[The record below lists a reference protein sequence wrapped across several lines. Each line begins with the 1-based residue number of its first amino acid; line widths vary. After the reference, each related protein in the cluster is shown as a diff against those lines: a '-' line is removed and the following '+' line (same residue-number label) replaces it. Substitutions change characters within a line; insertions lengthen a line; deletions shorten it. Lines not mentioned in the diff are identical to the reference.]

1 MDADQSLQQMPY
13 RLKGPVVSRT
23 LSFDAFKPDAQV
35 PNVLTSFAFFDV
47 PLSQMLVLRSDVNMR
62 IYLKARFEAAV
73 ALAAA
78 GNEVVNLAAANQ
90 GFVLSGRQNAA
101 FPTVSHT
108 DIVAFV
114 SDDAGVTWAPA
125 AINAASVA
133 AGTITIQRG
142 ANTNRVKIYFLPSR
156 GNLEIRAFRPAG
168 SDGISAKLF
177 GQPLRA
183 IAESDQTNIRSVIR
197 LELGEDKPL
206 PSQFRLSLQTDSPST
221 IAWVAEAQHELA
233 ILVRDAP
240 IEILDLQAL
249 AVAAERQLRGG
260 NF

>member
-1 MDADQSLQQMPY
+1 MGGQDPAMPY
-13 RLKGPVVSRT
+13 RLTGKVDART
-23 LSFDAFKPDAQV
+23 LDFGAFRQDAQV
-35 PNVLTSFAFFDV
+35 PGVLSNFAYFDV
-47 PLSQMLVLRSDVNMR
+47 PLSHMVVLRSDVNLR
-62 IYLKARFEAAV
+62 LYLKARFEAAV
-73 ALAAA
+73 VLAAA
-78 GNEVVNLAAANQ
+78 GNQIVDLGAVGQ
-90 GFVLSGRQNAA
+90 GFILSGRQNAA
-101 FPTVSHT
+101 FPTVAHT
-108 DIVAFV
+108 DLVAFV
-114 SDDAGVTWAPA
+114 SEDAGATWLA
-125 AINAASVA
+125 AAVNAVNVA
-133 AGTITIQRG
+133 TGVITIQRT
-142 ANTNRVKIYFLPSR
+142 ANTNRVKVYFLPSK

-221 IAWVAEAQHELA
+221 IAWVAEAQHEIA

-240 IEILDLQAL
+240 IEILNLQAL
-249 AVAAERQLRGG
+249 SVAAERQLRGG